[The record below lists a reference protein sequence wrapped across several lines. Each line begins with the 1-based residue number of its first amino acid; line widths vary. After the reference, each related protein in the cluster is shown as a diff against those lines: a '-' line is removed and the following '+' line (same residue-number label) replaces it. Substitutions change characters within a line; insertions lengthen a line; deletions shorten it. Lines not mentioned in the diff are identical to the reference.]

1 MNLSIW
7 LKRLFLSVVL
17 VSGFVAA
24 ADVPASVNINTA
36 DATTLAEVLK
46 GIGEVRAQAIVQWR
60 SDHGDFTSI
69 EQLAEVKGV
78 GTRVIEKNRKR
89 IVLQ

>member
-7 LKRLFLSVVL
+7 LKRLFLSLVL
-17 VSGFVAA
+17 VSGLVS
-24 ADVPASVNINTA
+24 ADVPATVNINTA
-36 DATTLAEVLK
+36 DATTLAEVLT
-46 GIGEVRAQAIVQWR
+46 GIGEVRAQEIVKR
-60 SDHGDFTSI
+60 RDAHGNFTSI

-78 GTRVIEKNRKR
+78 GARVIEKNRER

>member
-7 LKRLFLSVVL
+7 LKRLFLSLVL
-17 VSGFVAA
+17 VSGLVS
-24 ADVPASVNINTA
+24 ADVPATVNINTA
-36 DATTLAEVLK
+36 DATTLAEVLT
-46 GIGEVRAQAIVQWR
+46 GIGEVRAQEIVKWR
-60 SDHGDFTSI
+60 AAHGNFTSI

-78 GTRVIEKNRKR
+78 GARVIEKNRER

>member
-7 LKRLFLSVVL
+7 LKRLFLSLVL
-17 VSGFVAA
+17 VSGLVS
-24 ADVPASVNINTA
+24 ADVPATVNINTA
-36 DATTLAEVLK
+36 DATTLAEVLT
-46 GIGEVRAQAIVQWR
+46 GIGEVRAQEIVKWR
-60 SDHGDFTSI
+60 DAHGNFTSI

-78 GTRVIEKNRKR
+78 GARVIEKNRER

>member
-7 LKRLFLSVVL
+7 LKRLFLSLVL
-17 VSGFVAA
+17 VSGLVS
-24 ADVPASVNINTA
+24 ADVPSTVNINTA
-36 DATTLAEVLK
+36 DAATLAEVLK
-46 GIGEVRAQAIVQWR
+46 GIGEVRAKEIVKWR
-60 SDHGDFTSI
+60 STNGNFTSV

-78 GTRVIEKNRKR
+78 GARVIEKNRER